1 LHKLRLALI
10 MPVIQFVVAATL
22 LQWGY
27 RTPVPPGSEIY
38 IPTVR
43 LVCRGLN
50 APALLFRILDPF
62 TWGVEW
68 HDVPRSILGFDTGDI
83 PFLVGVI
90 VVWYLVGRTL
100 DKRRLISGTAVR
112 SRIAVALVAC
122 FLLLL
127 GGFLFSAG
135 LHDFGP
141 GRPNNPGPPFGAIL
155 TLVWSIT
162 LIFLSGR
169 ELLTLIPRGRT
180 AIPVSPTNTT
190 TKPR

>member
-1 LHKLRLALI
+1 MHKLRLALI
-10 MPVIQFVVAATL
+10 MPVIQFVVAAIL

-27 RTPVPPGSEIY
+27 RTPVLRGSEIY
-38 IPTVR
+38 IPTAR

-68 HDVPRSILGFDTGDI
+68 HHIPRSILGFDTGDI

-90 VVWYLVGRTL
+90 VVWYLVGRAL
-100 DKRRLISGTAVR
+100 DKRRIISGTAVK

-127 GGFLFSAG
+127 GGFLFSVG
-135 LHDFGP
+135 LHDLGP
-141 GRPNNPGPPFGAIL
+141 GRPNNPSPPVGAVL
-155 TLVWSIT
+155 TLVWSVA
-162 LIFLSGR
+162 LIFFSGR
-169 ELLTLIPRGRT
+169 GLVSLVRRSSSMALPAPRNTKTELP
-180 AIPVSPTNTT
+180 
-190 TKPR
+190 